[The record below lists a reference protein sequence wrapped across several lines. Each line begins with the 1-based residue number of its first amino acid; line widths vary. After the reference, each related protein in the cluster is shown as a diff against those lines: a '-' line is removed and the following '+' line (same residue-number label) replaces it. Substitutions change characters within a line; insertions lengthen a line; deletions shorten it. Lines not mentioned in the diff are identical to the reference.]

1 MARQEESDAAGS
13 EATSLAVHCDAHV
26 PRVNNDELVVALN
39 ARTTRTTGLVQH
51 FTKADVF
58 GPHAKVLPDEPVSVV
73 THFSII
79 HREQVF
85 SELLAN
91 CVPPCRTPDVTTDML
106 LGRGPSLRIDA
117 SC

>member
-1 MARQEESDAAGS
+1 MARQKESDAAGS

-51 FTKADVF
+51 FTKADIF

-73 THFSII
+73 THFGIL
-79 HREQVF
+79 HCEQVF
-85 SELLAN
+85 SE
-91 CVPPCRTPDVTTDML
+91 VMRPVRRTPDVTTDML
-106 LGRGPSLRIDA
+106 LGAGPSLRIDA